1 MKRLRRMVI
10 SFCIVLN
17 LASFALLFLVL
28 ANGATNGELFVMA
41 TSDAN
46 LLFVAS
52 LLGLIFNLILAI
64 TLWRGSMRARREE
77 FDARPD
83 VGSP

>member
-1 MKRLRRMVI
+1 MVI
-10 SFCIVLN
+10 SFCLLLN
-17 LASFALLFLVL
+17 IASFGLLFLVL

-52 LLGLIFNLILAI
+52 LLGLIFNIILGVM
-64 TLWRGSMRARREE
+64 LWRGSTRARREE
-77 FDARPD
+77 IDARPD
-83 VGSP
+83 RSLP